1 MHAAY
6 NMTVLF
12 QHSSGSTH
20 LDMILYQQQN
30 DYNYMYSYVM
40 CVFIIILMFRPEI
53 LYSLETITYSFPF
66 SHCLRRNLGTTEHKQ
81 ERF

>member
-30 DYNYMYSYVM
+30 DRNYMYS
-40 CVFIIILMFRPEI
+40 
-53 LYSLETITYSFPF
+53 
-66 SHCLRRNLGTTEHKQ
+66 
-81 ERF
+81 